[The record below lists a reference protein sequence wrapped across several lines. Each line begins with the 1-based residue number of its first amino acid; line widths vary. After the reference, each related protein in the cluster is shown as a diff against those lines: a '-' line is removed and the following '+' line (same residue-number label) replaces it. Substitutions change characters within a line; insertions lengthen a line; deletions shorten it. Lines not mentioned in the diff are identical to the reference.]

1 MELAENTDSQ
11 LGSIPAVSG
20 GVLWGDDVNKKFYLY
35 GGEWNED
42 YPSEPYH
49 LLSYDILYDKWWD
62 LGTPKMNPPPQIASY
77 GAGVGVSQTGMG
89 YYLGGWISNA
99 SMNGWTQPRT
109 MSSSFYQYDY
119 GDDSFTQ
126 KTSPDDNKTR
136 AEGAMVWIPAGD
148 PRGLLVYLGG
158 VVSNSSN
165 GTVEPQPLDKIFVF
179 DASGDMWSTQTATG
193 EIPQNRRK
201 FCMDV
206 AWAPDKSSF
215 NIYLWGGLSVPPPVV
230 NTTSFNDVYIL
241 TLPSFV
247 WVKASPPGHGN
258 DTFTRG
264 HYSASCNMVKS
275 MSQMLVIGGTYPYP
289 DVGCDID
296 KDSWAQHDFWT
307 GTWHNQGDNTTY
319 WALFNPNYTDNVV
332 PSDVYKTIGGN
343 RYGGAT
349 QTSPKGGFDPGND
362 PLQVLLGRKP
372 TIPPRSPTREIA
384 SPTNTP
390 SPTSTPTPTPVPS
403 PGLSGGAIAGIV
415 IGSLAG
421 VALLLSVWFIIGR
434 RVVRRRKE
442 RRQSVMTQD
451 ARLYSVSSTAAPPSM
466 TTSIEPSGYLASRW
480 SRPGSPQEPS
490 ELPSMQD
497 GRPRDTVGSMS
508 ELPPRGENGVKP

>member
-1 MELAENTDSQ
+1 
-11 LGSIPAVSG
+11 
-20 GVLWGDDVNKKFYLY
+20 
-35 GGEWNED
+35 
-42 YPSEPYH
+42 
-49 LLSYDILYDKWWD
+49 
-62 LGTPKMNPPPQIASY
+62 MNPPPEIASY

-99 SMNGWTQPRT
+99 SMSGWTQRRT
-109 MSSSFYQYDY
+109 MSSNFYQYDY
-119 GDDSFTQ
+119 EADKFTE
-126 KTSPDDNKTR
+126 KTIPGDDNKTR

-148 PRGLLVYLGG
+148 TKGLLVYMGG

-179 DASGDMWSTQTATG
+179 DASADIWSTQTATG
-193 EIPQNRRK
+193 EIPQNRRQ

-230 NTTSFNDVYIL
+230 NTTAFNDVYIL
-241 TLPSFV
+241 TLPSFI
-247 WVKASPPGHGN
+247 WVKSEPQDHKNGSFP
-258 DTFTRG
+258 RG

-275 MSQMLVIGGTYPYP
+275 MSQMLIIGGNYPYP

-296 KDSWAQHDFWT
+296 DGSWAQHGFWT
-307 GTWHNQGDNTTY
+307 GTLHNEGDNKKH
-319 WALFNPNYTDNVV
+319 WALFQPNYTDNVV
-332 PSDVYKTIGGN
+332 PSDVYNAVGGN
-343 RYGGAT
+343 RYGTAT
-349 QTSPKGGFDPGND
+349 QTSPKGGYDPRNTYLETLMGWREPKETRQATRNITS
-362 PLQVLLGRKP
+362 P
-372 TIPPRSPTREIA
+372 TIPPTPPPTL
-384 SPTNTP
+384 
-390 SPTSTPTPTPVPS
+390 PTPPS
-403 PGLSGGAIAGIV
+403 VSGPSLSGGAIAGIV

-421 VALLLSVWFIIGR
+421 AALLLFAWFIIGR

-466 TTSIEPSGYLASRW
+466 TTSMEPSGYVVSRW

-497 GRPRDTVGSMS
+497 GRTRDAVGSVS
-508 ELPPRGENGVKP
+508 ELPPGGENGVKP